1 MKDHLIV
8 QNDTLVESI
17 ECDGQLIATIIRA
30 EKMPDETEF
39 VTGDDVKQ
47 QVGFVVYPEGGIIPR
62 HIHVPM
68 ERHLRGTSEVL
79 VVRKGILEAD
89 FYTDGKEFI
98 CTRLLRQGDV
108 LLLVSGGHGFRCLK
122 DTVLLEVKQGPYLGP
137 QEKQRF

>member
-30 EKMPDETEF
+30 EKMPNETEF

-79 VVRKGILEAD
+79 VVRKGILEVD

>member
-68 ERHLRGTSEVL
+68 ERHLLGTSEVL

>member
-68 ERHLRGTSEVL
+68 ERHLLGTSEVL
-79 VVRKGILEAD
+79 VVRKGMLEAD

>member
-79 VVRKGILEAD
+79 VVRKGMLEAD

-108 LLLVSGGHGFRCLK
+108 LLLISGGHGFRCLK

>member
-68 ERHLRGTSEVL
+68 ERHLIGTSEVL
-79 VVRKGILEAD
+79 VVRKGMLEAD

-108 LLLVSGGHGFRCLK
+108 LLLISGGHGFRCLK

>member
-68 ERHLRGTSEVL
+68 DRHLIGTSEVL
-79 VVRKGILEAD
+79 VVRKGMLEAD

-108 LLLVSGGHGFRCLK
+108 LLLISGGHGFRCLK

>member
-98 CTRLLRQGDV
+98 YTRLLRQGDV
-108 LLLVSGGHGFRCLK
+108 LLLISGGHGFRCLK

>member
-79 VVRKGILEAD
+79 VIRKGMLEAD

>member
-89 FYTDGKEFI
+89 FYTEAKEFI

>member
-79 VVRKGILEAD
+79 VVRKGMLEAD

-108 LLLVSGGHGFRCLK
+108 LLLISGGHGFRCLK
-122 DTVLLEVKQGPYLGP
+122 DTILLEVKQGPYLGP

>member
-62 HIHVPM
+62 HVHVPM

-79 VVRKGILEAD
+79 VVRKGMLEAD

>member
-108 LLLVSGGHGFRCLK
+108 LLLISGGHGFRCLK

>member
-17 ECDGQLIATIIRA
+17 ECDGHLIATIIRA